1 MSRILLLTLIL
12 ALPLL
17 AGCGTAKTPMK
28 STGAPCGYHAV
39 DAGICPAVGYKV
51 PYGEMY

>member
-1 MSRILLLTLIL
+1 MSRILPLTLIL

-17 AGCGTAKTPMK
+17 AGCATQTTPMK

-51 PYGEMY
+51 PTGESY